1 MFANTIYIS
10 QHNLQLESIM
20 KVQSV
25 NSAMFLYLAITD
37 MCYSNYFQLVGCGKA
52 RFVSHWQSSK
62 EHPSVKLIASQSS

>member
-52 RFVSHWQSSK
+52 RFVSH
-62 EHPSVKLIASQSS
+62 